1 MKKPQKLKVLFNS
14 LGRVIQFGAQRERCE
29 LSPGGGEHRLRPEK
43 RIRGREC
50 VDEFAGPPREHSE
63 QQLLAHRLCERQYRR
78 HALLGAA
85 FRGLTGAD
93 RHSLPAFLNAR
104 PRADCINRSDSAICT
119 DFFRHHAGDFLP
131 PYRSTLPLKVQPV
144 QALAEQVSIF

>member
-1 MKKPQKLKVLFNS
+1 MPWMNS
-14 LGRVIQFGAQRERCE
+14 
-29 LSPGGGEHRLRPEK
+29 PDHRANILNSSYS
-43 RIRGREC
+43 RIGSAS
-50 VDEFAGPPREHSE
+50 VNIDG
-63 QQLLAHRLCERQYRR
+63 

-93 RHSLPAFLNAR
+93 RHSLPAALNAR

-119 DFFRHHAGDFLP
+119 DFFRHRAGDFLP